1 MSAHTTEAQ
10 AAIVR
15 TALKSLAGS
24 TTNPRIMT
32 AAMQLTV
39 ADDETLASLA
49 RKLR

>member
-15 TALKSLAGS
+15 NALKAVAGA